1 MQTYLLVHG
10 FFDDL
15 VIIGSVVAD
24 SIDDAHTYF
33 SEKGLVFGQVIS
45 NNDYLKNMQNESDL
59 NALENQS
66 PEC

>member
-1 MQTYLLVHG
+1 MQTYFLVG
-10 FFDDL
+10 NNGTTFF
-15 VIIGSVVAD
+15 IISSVVAD

-33 SEKGLVFGQVIS
+33 SEKGLVFGEIMTAE
-45 NNDYLKNMQNESDL
+45 DFKNESDL